1 MSLPRIS
8 LCISTYN
15 WPGALH
21 LTLQS
26 VLQQTVLPFEVLI
39 ADDGSKD
46 ETRMLIERFTATS
59 PIPVQHIWQPDDGF
73 RLAQIRNRAFA
84 AAKGD
89 YIVQVDGDLLLHP
102 QFIADHLRMAVRGTF
117 VCGSRALL
125 DQTHSRSLIDSGTL
139 RYPSLFNSALSK
151 KHNAIH
157 SPLLCRFNYLM
168 QRGFDQYK
176 YVLGCNMAF
185 WRDEL
190 LKVNGYNEDFVGW
203 GKEDNDLTVRM
214 MNAGVQL
221 RFIKFGGIVY
231 HLWHGY
237 GALNSVP
244 INQEIFRKTLTNKL
258 TYIEHGMRQYI
269 SAP

>member
-1 MSLPRIS
+1 MPLPRIS

-26 VLQQTVLPFEVLI
+26 VLQQTVMPFEVLI
-39 ADDGSKD
+39 ADDGSKE
-46 ETRMLIERFTATS
+46 ETRLLIERFTATS
-59 PIPVQHIWQPDDGF
+59 PVPVQHIWQPDDGF

-102 QFIADHLRMAVRGTF
+102 QFIADHSRMAAPGTF
-117 VCGSRALL
+117 VCGSRALM
-125 DQTHSRSLIDSGTL
+125 DQEHSRSLIDSGTL
-139 RYPSLFNSALSK
+139 HYPSFFNSALSK
-151 KHNAIH
+151 KHNALH
-157 SPLLCRFNYLM
+157 NPLLCRLNYLM

-185 WRDEL
+185 WRADL
-190 LKVNGYNEDFVGW
+190 LKINGYNEDFVGW

-244 INQEIFRKTLTNKL
+244 INQEIFMKTLTNKL

-269 SAP
+269 SAS

>member
-1 MSLPRIS
+1 MSLPRIT

-26 VLQQTVLPFEVLI
+26 VLKQTVLPFEMLI
-39 ADDGSKD
+39 ADDGSKE
-46 ETRMLIERFTATS
+46 ETRMVVERFAVTS
-59 PIPVQHIWQPDDGF
+59 PVPVRHIWQPDDGF

-84 AAKGD
+84 AATGD

-102 QFIADHLRMAVRGTF
+102 EFIADHSRMAEHGTF
-117 VCGSRALL
+117 VCGSRALI
-125 DQTHSRSLIDSGTL
+125 DQAHSKELIDSGTL
-139 RYPSLFNSALSK
+139 QYPSFFSKHLSK
-151 KHNAIH
+151 KHNAVH

-168 QRGFDQYK
+168 QRGFEQYK

-185 WRDEL
+185 WRDDL
-190 LKVNGYNEDFVGW
+190 LKINGYNEDFVGW
-203 GKEDNDLTVRM
+203 GKEDNDVTVRM

-221 RFIKFGGIVY
+221 RFLKFGGIVY

>member
-1 MSLPRIS
+1 MSAPRIS

-26 VLQQTVLPFEVLI
+26 VLRQSVLPFEVLV
-39 ADDGSKD
+39 ADDGSRE
-46 ETRMLIERFTATS
+46 ETRRLVESFAKIS
-59 PIPVQHIWQPDDGF
+59 PVPVVHIWQPDDGF

-102 QFIADHLRMAVRGTF
+102 HFIADHGRMAAADTF

-125 DQTHSRSLIDSGTL
+125 DQEWSKALIEKGVL
-139 RYPSLFNSALSK
+139 EYPAFGNPHLSK
-151 KHNAIH
+151 KHNALH
-157 SPLLCRFNYLM
+157 SPLLCRFNYLF
-168 QRGFDQYK
+168 QRGFEQYK

-185 WRDEL
+185 WRSDL
-190 LKVNGYNEDFVGW
+190 LKINGYNEDFVGW
-203 GKEDNDLTVRM
+203 GKEDNDITVRM
-214 MNAGVQL
+214 MHAGVQL
-221 RFIKFGGIVY
+221 RFLKFGGIVY

-244 INQEIFRKTLTNKL
+244 VNEEIFRKTLTNKL

-269 SAP
+269 SAS